1 MVVSSSMNK
10 EFISMSCTLNLSRF
24 SLGMG
29 FNNLL
34 VFGGSN
40 GSALD
45 SDKLVG
51 TQTDHWKMV

>member
-1 MVVSSSMNK
+1 VVSSSINK
-10 EFISMSCTLNLSRF
+10 EFVSMSCTLNLSRF
-24 SLGMG
+24 SIGME

-45 SDKLVG
+45 SNKLVG
-51 TQTDHWKMV
+51 MHK